1 MKRAIYIGKDEIH
14 LSYGQT
20 GWLIENE
27 VFIPDGTND
36 RYVILV
42 TESNFFFPD
51 ESWTKKC

>member
-20 GWLIENE
+20 GWLDENE

-36 RYVILV
+36 RYVILA